1 MTLTSTPGNT
11 PPIETLSVCAPADCA
26 PAHPMGDDEIRQH
39 IQDCVAAE
47 ASGGCFWTEMAS
59 IHAGRMNG

>member
-1 MTLTSTPGNT
+1 MTY
-11 PPIETLSVCAPADCA
+11 LSDT
-26 PAHPMGDDEIRQH
+26 EIRQH
-39 IQDCVAAE
+39 IKDCVAAE